1 MATKKTT
8 AKAQPAATPAEVE
21 NPATNTEVADQ
32 VTESEESA
40 TEILDLEETATDTEV
55 ADLVAES
62 DQDMVKI
69 SDAVVDILAEVADR
83 DVDSVDPI
91 VAAPDQTDPL
101 VVLAMQ
107 YAAYYPNNSAFH
119 ITSDRQVF
127 LSGDLSQAQN
137 HQRTLGMG
145 ELRTIQF

>member
-32 VTESEESA
+32 VTEPEDHVEP
-40 TEILDLEETATDTEV
+40 
-55 ADLVAES
+55 
-62 DQDMVKI
+62 
-69 SDAVVDILAEVADR
+69 
-83 DVDSVDPI
+83 VDPI

-119 ITSDRQVF
+119 ITSDGQVF
-127 LSGDLSQAQN
+127 LSGDLSDAQN
-137 HQRTLGMG
+137 HQRTLGVG
-145 ELRTIQF
+145 EVRTIKF

>member
-32 VTESEESA
+32 VAESEQST
-40 TEILDLEETATDTEV
+40 TEIPELEETVSE
-55 ADLVAES
+55 EP

-69 SDAVVDILAEVADR
+69 HDA
-83 DVDSVDPI
+83 

-137 HQRTLGMG
+137 HQRTLGVG
-145 ELRTIQF
+145 EVRTIQF